1 MTQHDDDDAPRLAEI
16 ARNIAD
22 FRLEFRAFT
31 TEVVRKDVYT
41 AHMAAIQMQIDRLDR
56 ENGQLE
62 QEMER
67 ERQEKAAD
75 RREVRKALL
84 TASLSVVV
92 AVLVLIAEIMIK

>member
-22 FRLEFRAFT
+22 FRQEFRAFT
-31 TEVVRKDVYT
+31 GEVVRKDVYS
-41 AHMAAIQMQIDRLDR
+41 AHMAAIQMQLDRLAK
-56 ENGQLE
+56 ENSQLE
-62 QEMER
+62 LDMER
-67 ERQEKAAD
+67 ERQEKTAD

-92 AVLVLIAEIMIK
+92 AVLVLIAEIVIK